1 MIFQVI
7 YTFYLCNKKK
17 YLFYL
22 KIINKYNFCVIK
34 QIKLLNKYNL
44 IYNYILI
51 YIFIDKNQCLSMFQ
65 INYIVHSNN
74 LFR

>member
-1 MIFQVI
+1 MTLQVT

-22 KIINKYNFCVIK
+22 KIINKYNFYGIK

-44 IYNYILI
+44 INTT
-51 YIFIDKNQCLSMFQ
+51 MF
-65 INYIVHSNN
+65 
-74 LFR
+74 